1 MTQQRSTASSVDSSQ
16 STISDIHS
24 LGPELNLTPK
34 EVSGLTPRRST
45 ERLASSDVCS
55 KCGVKGR
62 PKAKPLSEIERFTL
76 CSNRIV

>member
-1 MTQQRSTASSVDSSQ
+1 MTQQSSTASTVDTSQ
-16 STISDIHS
+16 STFSDIYS
-24 LGPELNLTPK
+24 LGPELTPK
-34 EVSGLTPRRST
+34 EISGLTPRRST
-45 ERLASSDVCS
+45 EQIASSDVCS